1 MALAPRKEGEQ
12 FHGRG
17 ASSRLKGQHCGD
29 VRFPFPRLVGSPEV
43 PFVGGIL
50 DVVTDV
56 VEHPMSSGTVSGI
69 KHL

>member
-1 MALAPRKEGEQ
+1 MALAPRKEGEH
-12 FHGRG
+12 FHCSG
-17 ASSRLKGQHCGD
+17 ANSRLKGLHRGD
-29 VRFPFPRLVGSPEV
+29 VRFPLPKLVGSPEV

-56 VEHPMSSGTVSGI
+56 VEHPVSSGTVSGI